1 MKDKAMSTC
10 HFRGGGV
17 LPISSTRRLRWLESF
32 EMMARNIIISL
43 SNFRR
48 HTGHPGAMYIH
59 GIYTRVYIKEV
70 LCTKCI
76 HACIHEIELDNG
88 VEGAY
93 TISKKDQKEEIRN
106 GKS

>member
-1 MKDKAMSTC
+1 
-10 HFRGGGV
+10 
-17 LPISSTRRLRWLESF
+17 
-32 EMMARNIIISL
+32 
-43 SNFRR
+43 
-48 HTGHPGAMYIH
+48 MYIQS
-59 GIYTRVYIKEV
+59 IYTRVYIKEV